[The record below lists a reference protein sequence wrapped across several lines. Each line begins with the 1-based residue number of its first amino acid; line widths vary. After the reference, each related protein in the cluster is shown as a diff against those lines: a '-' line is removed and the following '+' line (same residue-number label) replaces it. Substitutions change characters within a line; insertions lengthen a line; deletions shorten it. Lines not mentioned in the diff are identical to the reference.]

1 MNRLKFLVF
10 ALVALGLWGWQLSQV
25 SGAMNAQTQ
34 AAANTA
40 VVGAPHAVAL
50 AVEAQRSELQGA
62 VVKLAGSP
70 AVLNPGPKPG
80 AKVEPPGVERFAL
93 VRPVV
98 SDALGEA
105 NKAKVV
111 IALVNEAGALVAQG
125 AAEPGAAPEGFE
137 LQPLV
142 DAGGAGA
149 IAAFGGVPTLFYA
162 TPLLVSDKNEVRAAG
177 SVLVGLPLLPD
188 EKVLSEQL
196 KAHGVAGL
204 GLAADGKLL
213 VSAGEKG
220 PLESALKSVKSG
232 SVSGLAA
239 GAVRALGPLEFP
251 ILVGAAPNLVGARQS
266 IGSGLDVVAT
276 ASTVGALQ
284 ALAGYQVF
292 AVGGFVGLF
301 FLTIVIMLVISGAEE
316 EGARMVMPAPMP
328 MPVPPKRDEAPLPA
342 ALAMPEP
349 EPAPEASPDDFD
361 FPMSGPS
368 AVIGTGTTGQ
378 APAFAPEPPV
388 PEADPFAAMAP
399 PPPPA
404 PAPQPPAPSYP
415 PARAPSQP
423 PVQTAQAPA
432 FQAPPPPPAPKPA
445 SKPPPPVNPF
455 EDEDEGARTVAY
467 PAFKPPPAG
476 GAPPPPA
483 PVSDPFAMAASQF
496 SPEEASQSYE
506 DSPDAT
512 RVAAVPQE
520 LIKQARS
527 GASGA
532 TGERPSIRPPTASL
546 PKVQSVAPV
555 GPAGGGSD
563 EDRHFQE
570 VFRDFVATREKCG
583 EPADGLTFD
592 KFKGKLLKNK
602 EQLVAKYQCRTVRFQ
617 VYVKDG
623 KAALKATPVK
633 D

>member
-10 ALVALGLWGWQLSQV
+10 ALVALGLWGYQLSQV
-25 SGAMNAQTQ
+25 SGAMNAQSQ
-34 AAANTA
+34 AVATTA
-40 VVGAPHAVAL
+40 VVGAPHSVAL

-62 VVKLAGSP
+62 VVKLAASP

-80 AKVEPPGVERFAL
+80 VKVEPPGVDRFAQ

-98 SDALGEA
+98 TDALGEA
-105 NKAKVV
+105 NRAKVV

-125 AAEPGAAPEGFE
+125 AAEPGAAPEGLE

-149 IAAFGGVPTLFYA
+149 IAAFGGAPTLFYA
-162 TPLLVSDKNEVRAAG
+162 TPLLLSDKNEVRAAG
-177 SVLVGLPLLPD
+177 SVLVGLPILPD

-196 KAHGVAGL
+196 KAHGVSAL

-213 VSAGEKG
+213 VSAGDKG
-220 PLESALKSVKSG
+220 PLDSALKSVKSG
-232 SVSGLAA
+232 SVTGLAA

-251 ILVGAAPNLVGARQS
+251 ILVGSPANLVGARQS
-266 IGSGLDVVAT
+266 IGSGLEVVAT
-276 ASTVGALQ
+276 ASTQGALQ

-292 AVGGFVGLF
+292 AVGGLLGLV
-301 FLTIVIMLVISGAEE
+301 FLTIVFTILIGGAEE
-316 EGARMVMPAPMP
+316 EGGRMVMPAPMP
-328 MPVPPKRDEAPLPA
+328 VPAPPRREEAPQPA
-342 ALAMPEP
+342 ALAMP

-368 AVIGTGTTGQ
+368 AIVGAGTTGQ
-378 APAFAPEPPV
+378 APAFAPEPPG

-399 PPPPA
+399 PPPPP
-404 PAPQPPAPSYP
+404 PAPPAPPPAPSYP
-415 PARAPSQP
+415 PTRAPSQP

-432 FQAPPPPPAPKPA
+432 FQAPPPPAPKSV
-445 SKPPPPVNPF
+445 SKPPPPVTPF
-455 EDEDEGARTVAY
+455 DDEDEGARTVAY
-467 PAFKPPPAG
+467 PAFKPPPGG

-496 SPEEASQSYE
+496 SPDEASQSYE

-527 GASGA
+527 GASGT